1 MNKIDAFWYKFL
13 ETGTS
18 DMTLLWVSDQLLKC
32 LGCSLY
38 SLSFFLH
45 SHFNG
50 KNLIK
55 NQENQSRES
64 RKETWQTWRKHMTKP
79 REKRDKKFI
88 RKRKEKRPTYLLSEP
103 LYKMSHP
110 DNIVSM
116 IVHRKSRQD
125 RHRDTGLYK
134 ANYTIMEKLKLWK
147 NAWDKKNKIQIQIQ
161 TAQLEL
167 RNTD

>member
-1 MNKIDAFWYKFL
+1 MFEPTIFIQHFIYLYKFLNKIDAYKYKFL

-18 DMTLLWVSDQLLKC
+18 DRTLLWVSDQLL
-32 LGCSLY
+32 GCSLY
-38 SLSFFLH
+38 PRSFFLY
-45 SHFNG
+45 SPFNG

-64 RKETWQTWRKHMTKP
+64 RKSIKRIKKRNVTDMKKVQNQEK
-79 REKRDKKFI
+79 KRDKNLI
-88 RKRKEKRPTYLLSEP
+88 IKRKEKRPTYLLSEP

-116 IVHRKSRQD
+116 VVHRKSRQD

-134 ANYTIMEKLKLWK
+134 ANYTIMEKLKV
-147 NAWDKKNKIQIQIQ
+147 
-161 TAQLEL
+161 
-167 RNTD
+167 